1 MAKYRKH
8 VRVDLL
14 ALMQENPD
22 SEWEFSARFLAR
34 KNEAWIT
41 VSQLC
46 KKDSKDILAS
56 HLNLPIHKL
65 NVDDQTVKTYQKG
78 KFLSIKATIT
88 TYKSGGVLRAA
99 LAGVGSDN
107 KIEISQG

>member
-8 VRVDLL
+8 VRADLL
-14 ALMQENPD
+14 ILMQEHPD
-22 SEWEFSARFLAR
+22 SIWEFTARYLAR

-46 KKDSKDILAS
+46 KKDSKEVLAS

-65 NVDDQTVKTYQKG
+65 NVNAKVVSTYKKG
-78 KFLSIKATIT
+78 KMLSIKATIT

-99 LAGVGSDN
+99 LAGVGPSN
-107 KIEISQG
+107 KIKIS